1 MIDLNDSQYLKQ
13 KKNIYILALLILM
26 SIQQNKHSIYIY
38 ILCIYKHENF
48 DLNLA
53 ELKIYKNQ

>member
-1 MIDLNDSQYLKQ
+1 
-13 KKNIYILALLILM
+13 M